1 MNFTPELLTN
11 LGINL
16 STDDQASLL
25 DELQTTLQERVGLAI
40 FDLLDDDEANT
51 LLALQEKGDDKAI
64 SNWIAANVPEYSDV
78 VQDEYDILVGELAEK
93 ASALVA

>member
-1 MNFTPELLTN
+1 MNFTPELLTK

-16 STDDQASLL
+16 SHDDQASLL
-25 DELQTTLQERVGLAI
+25 NELQTTLQERVGLAL

-51 LLALQEKGDDKAI
+51 LLALQESGDDNAI
-64 SNWIAANVPEYSDV
+64 SEWIVINVPEYSDV

>member
-1 MNFTPELLTN
+1 MNFTPELLTT
-11 LGINL
+11 LGISL
-16 STDDQASLL
+16 SSDDQTSLL
-25 DELQTTLQERVGLAI
+25 NELQTTLQERVGLAI

-51 LLALQEKGDDKAI
+51 LLNLQEKGDDNTI
-64 SNWIAANVPEYSDV
+64 SKWIVANVPEYSDL

>member
-1 MNFTPELLTN
+1 MNFTPELLTK

-25 DELQTTLQERVGLAI
+25 SELQATLQERVGLAI
-40 FDLLDDDEANT
+40 FDLLDDDEAST
-51 LLALQEKGDDKAI
+51 LLTLQEKGDDSAI
-64 SNWIAANVPEYSDV
+64 AEWILANVPEYSEL

-93 ASALVA
+93 ASAIAV